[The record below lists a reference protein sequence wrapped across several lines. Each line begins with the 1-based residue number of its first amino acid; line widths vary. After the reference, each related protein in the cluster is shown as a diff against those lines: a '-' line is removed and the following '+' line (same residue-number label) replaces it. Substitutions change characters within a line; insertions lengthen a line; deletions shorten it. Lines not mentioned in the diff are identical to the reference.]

1 MQRWLE
7 PITGVSGDVVA
18 SLKRNDRRTMREWRQ
33 QERMAM
39 TSQDDDIAA
48 LLRPMLSKRLWV
60 ALATLSAKQSQ
71 VQPHIAEHLRWMAE
85 REAEGVL
92 WASGPFPVE
101 GVVVGDGMTILNV
114 ETEAQ
119 ARELMDDEPLT
130 RRGLRPYEL
139 RRWELREARM
149 VIELDTA
156 TSSYR
161 LVRETTRC

>member
-33 QERMAM
+33 Q
-39 TSQDDDIAA
+39 
-48 LLRPMLSKRLWV
+48 
-60 ALATLSAKQSQ
+60 
-71 VQPHIAEHLRWMAE
+71 
-85 REAEGVL
+85 
-92 WASGPFPVE
+92 
-101 GVVVGDGMTILNV
+101 VGDGMTILNV

-130 RRGLRPYEL
+130 RRGLRTYEL
-139 RRWELREARM
+139 RRWELREGRM

-156 TSSYR
+156 TSSNR